1 MREVELPLAET
12 ERQITLLRAEVRRLS
27 TQLDRQ
33 SAELKDL
40 QARNVDLAAGF
51 AIALSE
57 RDKILQSSAWQAA
70 RVIQRTM
77 RFPRRALSPIM
88 TLAKRFNAPSPPPAV
103 EFAPSPSEA
112 TDYEQ
117 WVEAYDTL
125 SSEDRIQI
133 TAHIERLAHRPLI
146 SLVIPARG
154 EADKEETLLQR
165 TIASIRSQ
173 LYTAWELCLAADK
186 PPTGAFIAML
196 EPGDLLPEH
205 ALYEI
210 AAEIDAHPDAAMIY
224 TDEDKID
231 GHGLRYDPVFKPDFS
246 LELQLGWHL
255 TGRLTVYRGT
265 LLETLD
271 VSPFAIRRGQEQALA
286 VQVAASCGSARIRHL
301 PAVLCHRLVLAE
313 RPAEATG
320 RQPERDKNL
329 AAVARTLGIIAI
341 TPMLG
346 HAEWNKV
353 IWPLP
358 DPLPRV
364 SVIIPTRDRA
374 DLLARCLGGLL
385 YRTDYP
391 NLEVL
396 IIDND
401 SIETGT
407 QSLFQML
414 QKDPRVRVI
423 PVHGPFNYSALNNA
437 AVLAATGD
445 ILVMLNNDVD
455 VIGGGWLKEMVSHAV
470 RPDVG
475 AVGAKLLY
483 GDGRIQHAGVV
494 LGVGQHNAGPGV
506 AGHFGHHAAAGDAG
520 YLGQFALT
528 RELSGVTGACMA
540 FRREVFEAV
549 GGLDE
554 TALPIAF
561 NDVDFCLRVRA
572 QGFRIIW
579 TPSAELYHL
588 ESASRGL
595 AETPE
600 QVAHAAR
607 EADYMRQ
614 RWGSVLD
621 NDPFYNL
628 NFDRKDHTFELARP
642 PYRTKP
648 WRRDGSGHGSAT
660 VAGQT
665 IEQDP

>member
-88 TLAKRFNAPSPPPAV
+88 TLAKRFNTTSTPPAA

-125 SSEDRIQI
+125 SSKDRIQI

-173 LYTAWELCLAADK
+173 LYPAWELCLAADK
-186 PPTGAFIAML
+186 APTGAFIAML
-196 EPGDLLPEH
+196 EPGDLLPEQ

-265 LLETLD
+265 LLETLG

-313 RPAEATG
+313 RPDEATG
-320 RQPERDKNL
+320 RHPERDTNL
-329 AAVARTLGIIAI
+329 AAVAQTLGIIAI
-341 TPMLG
+341 DPIPE
-346 HAEWNKV
+346 HAEWNRV

-385 YRTDYP
+385 HRTDYP

-401 SIETGT
+401 SIDAGT

-414 QKDPRVRVI
+414 QNDPRVRVI